1 MDTVIDNFSCIA
13 DECIFGLYDS
23 CIFMGKNLGS
33 GYMSMERRLS
43 IGVWQ
48 VPDRWWQTF
57 AILPVVHI

>member
-33 GYMSMERRLS
+33 GYTSMERRLS

-48 VPDRWWQTF
+48 VPDRWW
-57 AILPVVHI
+57 